1 MPQENF
7 TSKTNYLCFD
17 IRRIEDFLMFLND
30 MVLSPQC
37 IKVPSLWEG
46 ECLEKKWL
54 LSMIEEFK
62 KDISNEA
69 KIDFFSSICFRDKNI
84 VENLLEQYI
93 WQINF
98 LYICSKDMFFVFFFS
113 VLKNIMEKMAQK
125 NFTSKLI
132 IYVLIRIENFLM
144 FSNDVVPL
152 AWCAKGEAHSF
163 QWCERECF

>member
-1 MPQENF
+1 
-7 TSKTNYLCFD
+7 
-17 IRRIEDFLMFLND
+17 
-30 MVLSPQC
+30 
-37 IKVPSLWEG
+37 
-46 ECLEKKWL
+46 
-54 LSMIEEFK
+54 
-62 KDISNEA
+62 
-69 KIDFFSSICFRDKNI
+69 
-84 VENLLEQYI
+84 
-93 WQINF
+93 
-98 LYICSKDMFFVFFFS
+98 MFFVFFFS